1 MVEAIFEVNTDL
13 FLSKALQWSKGFDQ
27 VCLFQSNG
35 FNDQYSQVDCLLA
48 VAAKEVFTSTAG
60 QSTFERLEQFKSR
73 FPDTWIPGFLS
84 YDLKNELEDLHTQ
97 FPNRTGFPDAYF
109 FVPQYILRFHSDSVQ
124 ILADFPDEIYQAI
137 QREKTL
143 DPSYHVSGQVKSR
156 MSKDDYFQAFQHI
169 LEHIKRGDIYEAN
182 LCQEFYAESAYIDH
196 PESLFQ
202 KLNELSPTPFAC
214 FFRVDQ
220 SYILSASPERFLAK
234 RGNTLISQPIKG
246 TAPRGK
252 NEAEDLSLKR
262 NLVNNP
268 KEIAENV
275 MIVDLVRNDLT
286 RSAIPGTVQVTEK
299 LGLYSFKHV
308 HQLIST
314 ISCEKNP
321 ELTDTQVLENTFPAG
336 SMTGAPKI
344 SAMQLCDLYE
354 TARRGVYSGAIGY
367 FAPEG
372 DFDFN
377 VVIRTILYQAEN
389 QYLSFHTGGAI
400 TIDAEAEKEYAE
412 CLTKAS
418 AILSALG
425 QSL

>member
-1 MVEAIFEVNTDL
+1 
-13 FLSKALQWSKGFDQ
+13 
-27 VCLFQSNG
+27 
-35 FNDQYSQVDCLLA
+35 
-48 VAAKEVFTSTAG
+48 
-60 QSTFERLEQFKSR
+60 
-73 FPDTWIPGFLS
+73 
-84 YDLKNELEDLHTQ
+84 
-97 FPNRTGFPDAYF
+97 
-109 FVPQYILRFHSDSVQ
+109 
-124 ILADFPDEIYQAI
+124 
-137 QREKTL
+137 
-143 DPSYHVSGQVKSR
+143 
-156 MSKDDYFQAFQHI
+156 
-169 LEHIKRGDIYEAN
+169 
-182 LCQEFYAESAYIDH
+182 
-196 PESLFQ
+196 
-202 KLNELSPTPFAC
+202 
-214 FFRVDQ
+214 
-220 SYILSASPERFLAK
+220 YILSASPERFLAK

-314 ISCEKNP
+314 ISCKKNP

-400 TIDAEAEKEYAE
+400 TIDAE
-412 CLTKAS
+412 
-418 AILSALG
+418 
-425 QSL
+425 